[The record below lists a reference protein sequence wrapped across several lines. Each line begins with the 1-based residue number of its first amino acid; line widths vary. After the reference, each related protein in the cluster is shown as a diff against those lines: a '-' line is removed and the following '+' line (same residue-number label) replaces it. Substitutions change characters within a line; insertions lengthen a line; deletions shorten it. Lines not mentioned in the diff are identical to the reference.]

1 MNSGLHPTRRSLWA
15 AFALMAAALCG
26 PADAQPYP
34 SHPITLVVFGP
45 PGGIT
50 DQLGRLV
57 ATRMGEKLGQT
68 IVVDNKPGAGGNLA
82 AELVARAPADGY
94 TMLLGTQG
102 SQATNQ
108 FLYKQIRFDP
118 QKDFIAV
125 HGLMSLPN
133 ILVVNASRPYRNVKE
148 MVDFA
153 SRNPD
158 KISGASAGTG
168 TGSHLALELFN
179 SVAGTKITHVP
190 YKGSAPA
197 INDLIGGQ
205 VDISF
210 DYPVSTRAHVQS
222 GKLRA
227 LAVTGPRRL
236 PSMPDVPTIGEQGF
250 AAAESTS
257 WLGLFFPAR
266 TPAPIV
272 ERWQAEMARIAQEPG
287 YVEALSRFGG
297 VPLELSGAKFTEFI
311 DSERGKWRGIVQRS
325 GAKAD

>member
-1 MNSGLHPTRRSLWA
+1 MRPAVPATRRFLCA

-26 PADAQPYP
+26 PAGAQTYP
-34 SHPITLVVFGP
+34 TKPITLIVFGP

-57 ATRMGEKLGQT
+57 ATRMTEKLGQT
-68 IVVDNKPGAGGNLA
+68 VVVDNKPGAGGNLA
-82 AELVARAPADGY
+82 AEFVARAPADGY

-108 FLYKQIRFDP
+108 YLYKQIRFDP
-118 QKDFIAV
+118 EKDFTAV

-133 ILVVNASRPYRNVKE
+133 ILVVNATRPYKTVKE
-148 MVDFA
+148 LAEFA
-153 SRNPD
+153 TKNPD
-158 KISGASAGTG
+158 KVSGASAGSG

-227 LAVTGPRRL
+227 LAITGAKRL
-236 PSMPDVPTIGEQGF
+236 PSMPDVPTIGEQGYP
-250 AAAESTS
+250 AAESTS
-257 WLGLFFPAR
+257 WLGLFFPAKM
-266 TPAPIV
+266 PAPIV
-272 ERWQAEMARIAQEPG
+272 ERWQAEMARIVQEPA
-287 YVEALSRFGG
+287 YVEAVGKFGG

-311 DSERGKWRGIVQRS
+311 NAERGKWKGIVERS
-325 GAKAD
+325 GAKVD